1 MDVPADHPNT
11 PKLPPREGPGRPRTD
26 YDAMMPEL
34 LDALASGLPVRR
46 ACRELGYP
54 SNGDL
59 WRTITSERWRDEY
72 ANARRAGAAARIDHH
87 QDKLESLAERI
98 GSGEKIPREAIDAA
112 RWAANHAQWTA
123 ERSDPDSW
131 GREDRLKTT
140 SVSAI
145 RIVLETPPQ
154 AAQLPPAEYVQELPA
169 PIRETPRLGTGGGEA

>member
-1 MDVPADHPNT
+1 
-11 PKLPPREGPGRPRTD
+11 
-26 YDAMMPEL
+26 
-34 LDALASGLPVRR
+34 LDALAAGLTVKGAMRS
-46 ACRELGYP
+46 LGIP
-54 SNGDL
+54 NTGDV
-59 WRTITSERWRDEY
+59 WRVLTSERWRDEY
-72 ANARRAGAAARIDHH
+72 ATARRAGAAARIDHH

-98 GSGEKIPREAIDAA
+98 EHGEKLPREAIDAA
-112 RWAANHAQWTA
+112 RWAAYHAQWTA

-169 PIRETPRLGTGGGEA
+169 PIREAPRLGTGGEGGGAGG